1 MVNLMTL
8 ERRGAIDFGSIFL
21 LPFLD
26 GYPIRGRTR
35 VDFQKEK
42 FYLEIIGTDL
52 QKDQQLSQRNYY
64 AISRWM

>member
-26 GYPIRGRTR
+26 GYPIRGWTR

-42 FYLEIIGTDL
+42 FYLEIMVQICRKINSYRREIITPL
-52 QKDQQLSQRNYY
+52 
-64 AISRWM
+64 

>member
-8 ERRGAIDFGSIFL
+8 ERRGAIDFDSIFL

-26 GYPIRGRTR
+26 GYLIRGR

-42 FYLEIIGTDL
+42 FYLEIMVQICRKINSYRREIITPL
-52 QKDQQLSQRNYY
+52 
-64 AISRWM
+64 

>member
-26 GYPIRGRTR
+26 GYPIRARTR
-35 VDFQKEK
+35 VDIQKEK
-42 FYLEIIGTDL
+42 FYLEIMVQICRKINSYRREIITPL
-52 QKDQQLSQRNYY
+52 
-64 AISRWM
+64 

>member
-26 GYPIRGRTR
+26 GYPIRGRMR

-42 FYLEIIGTDL
+42 FYLEIMVQICRKINSYRREIITPL
-52 QKDQQLSQRNYY
+52 
-64 AISRWM
+64 

>member
-42 FYLEIIGTDL
+42 FYLEIMVQICRKINSYRREIITPL
-52 QKDQQLSQRNYY
+52 
-64 AISRWM
+64 

>member
-1 MVNLMTL
+1 MTL

-26 GYPIRGRTR
+26 GYPIRGRFSER
-35 VDFQKEK
+35 EVLFGN
-42 FYLEIIGTDL
+42 YGTDL

-64 AISRWM
+64 AVVISR

>member
-1 MVNLMTL
+1 MTL

-35 VDFQKEK
+35 VDIQKEK
-42 FYLEIIGTDL
+42 FYLEIMVQICRKINSYRREIITPL
-52 QKDQQLSQRNYY
+52 
-64 AISRWM
+64 